1 MLERAQRK
9 NLMLKSAIR
18 LSKNHR
24 TPMKMKGRRELKR
37 SKLIRSLKISRARG
51 CRAT

>member
-1 MLERAQRK
+1 MGRVLRK
-9 NLMLKSAIR
+9 NRMHKSARR

-37 SKLIRSLKISRARG
+37 SKVIRSLKISRARG
-51 CRAT
+51 SIAT